1 MANDRYERY
10 GAASGV
16 LAVILIIVGFGIGAS
31 GFPDIDA
38 PAGDWLTFVTDNQS
52 QIQFGATIAALGIFF
67 LIWFLGSLRSA
78 LRVAEGGTGRLSS
91 IAYGGGLVGAAA
103 LTFTLAAF
111 EAAAF
116 RTDASADT
124 VRGLF
129 DLSTVSAAPAMAG
142 VTALFAAT
150 AIVGYR
156 YRPFAAPVAGFAA
169 LAAIAQPLAL
179 GAGATD
185 HGAFSGEGVLGLY
198 VPIVTF
204 AIGLITVSV
213 ALTRQAGAPAART
226 Q

>member
-1 MANDRYERY
+1 MEHDRYSRY
-10 GAASGV
+10 GAASGIV
-16 LAVILIIVGFGIGAS
+16 AVILILVGFGIGAS
-31 GFPDIDA
+31 GFPDLDA
-38 PAGDWLTFVTDNQS
+38 PADDWLAFVTDNQS
-52 QIQFGATIAALGIFF
+52 QIQLGATIAAIGVFF

-91 IAYGGGLVGAAA
+91 IAYGGGLVAAAA
-103 LTFTLAAF
+103 LTLTLAAF

-116 RTDASADT
+116 RTDASADI

-142 VTALFAAT
+142 GTALFAAT

-156 YRPFAAPVAGFAA
+156 HRPFAAPVAGFAA

-179 GAGATD
+179 GAGVTD
-185 HGAFSGEGVLGLY
+185 TGAFSGEGLLGLWLP
-198 VPIVTF
+198 VATF
-204 AIGLITVSV
+204 GISVLALSGALIRR
-213 ALTRQAGAPAART
+213 APAGA